1 MRLLPRHQFGLV
13 QSHLFPKFFFLTTL
27 FNFGS
32 LSVFLKANPLPWS
45 DAKLPLALTLTS
57 SFILNVVN
65 FTCFNPNA
73 IKYNLKM
80 HEIEKNAGEGLTTV
94 GKLQVDTQCENNP
107 VRLIYINCLIDKD
120 VYKYFQLFFRNML
133 IPKRNFTDFMATV
146 L

>member
-107 VRLIYINCLIDKD
+107 VRLIYINFLIDKD

-133 IPKRNFTDFMATV
+133 RPKRNFTDFMATV